1 VVITAGQDTPLLGQ
15 VLIVDDDD
23 PSITYGGNWIRDTST
38 FTSSVDP
45 PVGLPFGNATHQ
57 TTSEGAS
64 AVFGFTGIFTFL

>member
-23 PSITYGGNWIRDTST
+23 PFITYEGDWIRSTST
-38 FTSSVDP
+38 FTSSDDP

-57 TTSEGAS
+57 TTSKGAS
-64 AVFGFTGIFTFL
+64 AAFSFTGIFTFF